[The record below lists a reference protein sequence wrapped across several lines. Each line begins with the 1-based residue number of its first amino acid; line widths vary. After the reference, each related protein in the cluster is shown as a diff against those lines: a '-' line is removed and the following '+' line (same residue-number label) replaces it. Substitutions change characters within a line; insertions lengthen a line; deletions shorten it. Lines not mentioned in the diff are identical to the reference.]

1 MQMYNAFNYN
11 TKVYQRIKTQIVN
24 TTTVAHVLSI
34 AHIQLGT
41 PNQVTEKEDAKLD
54 QIINVTHIISVILPP
69 NMMPTVVTKHRYLMN
84 VPSTQKNTSCTLV
97 CSTLSALL
105 LVDETAG

>member
-1 MQMYNAFNYN
+1 MYNALNYN

-24 TTTVAHVLSI
+24 TTAVAHVLSI

-54 QIINVTHIISVILPP
+54 QIIDI
-69 NMMPTVVTKHRYLMN
+69 
-84 VPSTQKNTSCTLV
+84 
-97 CSTLSALL
+97 
-105 LVDETAG
+105 